1 MSMTIEMPAERDARL
16 SLAWALRETC
26 IRVHAEL
33 TWDWR
38 DHLAQLDARVEN
50 MAYSFHVA
58 AERRGGRKIRIAV
71 LKAYDERGEA
81 TWEAPIPPGADGV
94 GVAA

>member
-1 MSMTIEMPAERDARL
+1 MTMTIYTPSERDARL

-26 IRVHAEL
+26 IRVHAEV

-38 DHLAQLDARVEN
+38 VQIAQLEARFEN

-58 AERRGGRKIRIAV
+58 AERRGARKIRIAV
-71 LKAYDERGEA
+71 LKAYDDRGEA

-94 GVAA
+94 EVRK